1 MVVNQRFRITHFF
14 HPRESRAKA
23 HVLPSH
29 VYRLPVL
36 CSEFQMDSLD
46 FVRTRH
52 QLLEKNTSIL
62 CKEARTTSSRRSRRS
77 TTRDESQA
85 TPELRLGRGMASCC
99 WHCLHWLLRDTDLIQ
114 QDLIQHQQH
123 MGIQA
128 SQGFE
133 GEPPCTKHER
143 TCLGQLQENR
153 TSPRLASTKGFI
165 PTDESKNS
173 NNTVHTVRSVC
184 SCVSQEATQKA
195 EASAEPSAPIECHA
209 FCSSAV
215 ATWLF
220 KHAVSKPSK
229 HAVFER
235 MEGVCRTGTLRSCPK
250 RHIVSD
256 AVEVSSPK
264 SSSR

>member
-1 MVVNQRFRITHFF
+1 
-14 HPRESRAKA
+14 
-23 HVLPSH
+23 
-29 VYRLPVL
+29 
-36 CSEFQMDSLD
+36 
-46 FVRTRH
+46 
-52 QLLEKNTSIL
+52 
-62 CKEARTTSSRRSRRS
+62 
-77 TTRDESQA
+77 
-85 TPELRLGRGMASCC
+85 MASCC